1 MKRIILMVLLVVSG
15 TLFAQEFR
23 ATLTGRVTDP
33 SGAVIPGAEIT
44 VTNTDTGVIVNT
56 KSDRTGNYTV
66 PFLLPGHY
74 SVQASASGF
83 NSITELTF
91 GPALSMS
98 AMRCKYF
105 CASDRDVHLPDF
117 RPACRSAMVSSSS
130 ANGFTGGS

>member
-1 MKRIILMVLLVVSG
+1 MKRIVFMIVLVVSGLLGSG

-83 NSITELTF
+83 NTFVHDGITLQ
-91 GPALSMS
+91 
-98 AMRCKYF
+98 
-105 CASDRDVHLPDF
+105 
-117 RPACRSAMVSSSS
+117 
-130 ANGFTGGS
+130 TG